1 MGNEFLSLVCGGD
14 SIICW
19 EMHLLGLAYVCKYR
33 CKKMSVWEKAPSCSP
48 WKGTICTALVLMKF
62 LISAVLAYTGHSHIH
77 VSKNYPLEGNPR
89 VSHLSHFMSCRDFF
103 QRKVYQTFQA
113 FHHLEQSLIG
123 LLSTHCHCWQWVFRA
138 KPDQLER
145 RGWKEGREKS
155 YCGRTDVFL
164 SPLDSFFI
172 TSLNFKAFWHA
183 ACGRFSWESRE
194 AMRVNGA
201 INLNCPLWNQTWTLE
216 ICIFN
221 RMLMLVWLECP
232 SQMHFIWG
240 GCC

>member
-1 MGNEFLSLVCGGD
+1 MENECLSHVCGGV

-19 EMHLLGLAYVCKYR
+19 EMHYLGWLMSPNTDT
-33 CKKMSVWEKAPSCSP
+33 KKTSVWKKASSCSP
-48 WKGTICTALVLMKF
+48 WKGTIYSTQDLWRWF
-62 LISAVLAYTGHSHIH
+62 LISSVLAYTDHSHIC
-77 VSKNYPLEGNPR
+77 VSNNYPLEGKPR
-89 VSHLSHFMSCRDFF
+89 VSHLSHFMCFRVFFSKEGLSDFPS
-103 QRKVYQTFQA
+103 TITI
-113 FHHLEQSLIG
+113 SLIG
-123 LLSTHCHCWQWVFRA
+123 LSSTHCHCWHWVFRV

-145 RGWKEGREKS
+145 RRWKEGREKS

-183 ACGRFSWESRE
+183 ACGRFSWESSE

-240 GCC
+240 RCC